1 MTSKEF
7 KIWLEG
13 FLTTLNLGSVESR
26 KEYGTTNHHLTMLKT
41 IHDKLKEVKELD
53 EFGGI
58 GMNSLLTERFTPPT
72 PPNPFEIKCE
82 NKKEEE

>member
-13 FLTTLNLGSVESR
+13 FLTTLNLENVEIR
-26 KEYGTTNHHLTMLKT
+26 RDINPNYNNLTMLKT
-41 IHDKLKEVKELD
+41 IHNKLKEVNDLD
-53 EFGGI
+53 EFGGT

-72 PPNPFEIKCE
+72 PPNPFTITCE
-82 NKKEEE
+82 DKKKNQ